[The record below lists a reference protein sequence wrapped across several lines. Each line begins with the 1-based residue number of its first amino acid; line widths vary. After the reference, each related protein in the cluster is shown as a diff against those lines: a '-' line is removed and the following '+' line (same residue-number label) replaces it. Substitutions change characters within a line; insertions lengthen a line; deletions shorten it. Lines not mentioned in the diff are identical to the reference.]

1 MCVNSPNQ
9 SRSFNSHKRLT
20 SHHASPASHF
30 PFSLYCSQLDKL
42 QIVDVKDMFIDHA
55 DDPPSSIGEMCAAVR
70 SLDLSANL
78 IHSWKTVYDI
88 ATHLPHLSVLR
99 LRSVHPQPQTIV
111 S

>member
-1 MCVNSPNQ
+1 MRVLSLNLIPSTITSALLPITL
-9 SRSFNSHKRLT
+9 HPRLT
-20 SHHASPASHF
+20 FS

-55 DDPPSSIGEMCAAVR
+55 DDPPSSIGEVCAAVR

-78 IHSWKTVYDI
+78 IYSWKTVYDI